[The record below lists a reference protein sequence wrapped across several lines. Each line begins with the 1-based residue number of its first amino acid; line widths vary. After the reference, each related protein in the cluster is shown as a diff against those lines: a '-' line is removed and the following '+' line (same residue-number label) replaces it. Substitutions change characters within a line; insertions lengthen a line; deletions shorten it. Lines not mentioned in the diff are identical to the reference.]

1 MTNMSGV
8 VADADFS
15 NFSKI
20 LWIYI
25 YVFSYLNVQKCKL
38 ISWKTINGWT
48 NWNNGIS
55 LEENIDI
62 IISW

>member
-20 LWIYI
+20 LWIYNLPI
-25 YVFSYLNVQKCKL
+25 FISKCSKR
-38 ISWKTINGWT
+38 
-48 NWNNGIS
+48 
-55 LEENIDI
+55 
-62 IISW
+62 